1 MKNVSRKPDR
11 RCFFESARMAM
22 MVRMMVRRGARRKR
36 AEAAASQTEVTMS
49 VTRELAS
56 PLETF
61 TEPRAATEFSPL
73 RNNGELCEGD
83 MVTVVQVAKPSLVK
97 HNLDWG
103 DV

>member
-1 MKNVSRKPDR
+1 MDMKNVSRKPDR

-22 MVRMMVRRGARRKR
+22 IVRMMVRRGARRKR

-61 TEPRAATEFSPL
+61 TEPQGSGSYGVLTFE
-73 RNNGELCEGD
+73 
-83 MVTVVQVAKPSLVK
+83 K
-97 HNLDWG
+97 
-103 DV
+103 